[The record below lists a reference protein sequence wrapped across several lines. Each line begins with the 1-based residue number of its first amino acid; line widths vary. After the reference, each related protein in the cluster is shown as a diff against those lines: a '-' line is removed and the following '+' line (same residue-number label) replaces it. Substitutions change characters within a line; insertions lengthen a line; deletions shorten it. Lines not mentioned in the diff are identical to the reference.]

1 MRNQGK
7 VALSRGKVFLTGQV
21 SDTPEIRATL
31 KGFHIATFSLK
42 STARRTNR
50 AGMYTD
56 RHKRHWIVAY
66 GDTALIIRNKVRKG
80 SLISLE
86 GEYDLKQWEEQS
98 SGETK
103 YFARLVVDRI
113 TFAEPEQLPLQLVA

>member
-1 MRNQGK
+1 MQNQGK
-7 VALSRGKVFLTGQV
+7 VVLSQGKVVLTGHV

-31 KGFHIATFSLK
+31 KGLYIATFSLK
-42 STARRTNR
+42 STTRRTNR

-56 RHKRHWIVAY
+56 RHKRHSIVAF
-66 GDTALIIRNKVRKG
+66 GDTAFIIRNKVRKG
-80 SLISLE
+80 SLVSVE

-113 TFAEPEQLPLQLVA
+113 AFAEPEQLPLQLAA